1 MAGASLSELCT
12 ICHTH
17 LPKYTCPRCSTRTCS
32 LPCSKR
38 HKLWSQCSG
47 VRDPAAYLKR
57 KELATPAAFDK
68 DFNFITEIERC
79 LERADR
85 DAENRGIML
94 EDEERSKKKRRTGE
108 FTKGE
113 ALLRRIEESGV
124 DVIRAPKGMTR
135 SRQNM
140 SQWHKKHKCVNWTVE
155 WIFPDGQKTIT
166 RCLETITIGT
176 AFSRTPYAKEHDLV
190 EKEQTSKAKPMRSIP
205 SSDSKEEPEPRP
217 ELDAGKEITGEASRD
232 GGERSR
238 TLTPEESLPLT
249 GQSNPEQLSTKT
261 EDQNTSTNEKGTP
274 KISPEIHLYL
284 HRPRTRA
291 NIPVLVPLP
300 ASVTLSEALR
310 GRKVLE
316 FPTLYALSL
325 PPDQLAG
332 GEYMLE
338 ADYLAQYGAEEK
350 MAEEQGN
357 SDGQGV
363 GQYMADEAQ
372 KLENV
377 DESKVLEVLN
387 KDLGGEE

>member
-1 MAGASLSELCT
+1 MRRV
-12 ICHTH
+12 H
-17 LPKYTCPRCSTRTCS
+17 
-32 LPCSKR
+32 
-38 HKLWSQCSG
+38 
-47 VRDPAAYLKR
+47 R
-57 KELATPAAFDK
+57 K
-68 DFNFITEIERC
+68 
-79 LERADR
+79 
-85 DAENRGIML
+85 
-94 EDEERSKKKRRTGE
+94 S
-108 FTKGE
+108 
-113 ALLRRIEESGV
+113 
-124 DVIRAPKGMTR
+124 APKFT
-135 SRQNM
+135 
-140 SQWHKKHKCVNWTVE
+140 
-155 WIFPDGQKTIT
+155 F
-166 RCLETITIGT
+166 
-176 AFSRTPYAKEHDLV
+176 
-190 EKEQTSKAKPMRSIP
+190 
-205 SSDSKEEPEPRP
+205 
-217 ELDAGKEITGEASRD
+217 
-232 GGERSR
+232 
-238 TLTPEESLPLT
+238 
-249 GQSNPEQLSTKT
+249 
-261 EDQNTSTNEKGTP
+261 TSTG
-274 KISPEIHLYL
+274 PE
-284 HRPRTRA
+284 RRA